1 MDGDCDEI
9 LFPELFLNF
18 RNNEV
23 TKINGSDN
31 IGNFNCTKNYLVIH
45 YGSFYQKKL
54 SKKTVTLKYIY
65 INNECENIFN
75 KFIKSIK

>member
-45 YGSFYQKKL
+45 YGSFYQK
-54 SKKTVTLKYIY
+54 TVTLKYIY
-65 INNECENIFN
+65 ISTMNVKIFLKN
-75 KFIKSIK
+75 LSKV

>member
-45 YGSFYQKKL
+45 YGSFYQK
-54 SKKTVTLKYIY
+54 TVTLKYIY
-65 INNECENIFN
+65 ISTINVKIFLIN
-75 KFIKSIK
+75 LSKV